1 MVHLLEVDTRYN
13 PMFLWITSFHMPLFM
28 TLSGL
33 FARNSFRASFKDY
46 FMKRGRQVLLPCL
59 SWSLIIFAVI
69 VILGGDLQ
77 IYTIKSFAI
86 NSLWFLKSVFVCGI
100 LGFIAFKSQRNRVM
114 WVVLTLL
121 LSQVILIWNVF
132 IMYPCF
138 LFGICIFKYLSWIL
152 KYKCLV
158 LVISGLLFMVFSLYV
173 SFSPN
178 FWVRDQGIREA
189 LFSGTLSLMD
199 NALFLMKVILK
210 RYFQLFIG
218 LLGSSFFITLFFL
231 LFTGLRNVY
240 LLNLAKLG
248 QYTLGVYVI
257 QSLILE
263 TILVRWISFSSDY
276 FWSFDFVIAPLI
288 SLLIVYVC
296 LFINKVIVFK
306 EGKLAT
312 LLFGVSC
319 S

>member
-1 MVHLLEVDTRYN
+1 
-13 PMFLWITSFHMPLFM
+13 
-28 TLSGL
+28 
-33 FARNSFRASFKDY
+33 
-46 FMKRGRQVLLPCL
+46 
-59 SWSLIIFAVI
+59 
-69 VILGGDLQ
+69 
-77 IYTIKSFAI
+77 
-86 NSLWFLKSVFVCGI
+86 
-100 LGFIAFKSQRNRVM
+100 
-114 WVVLTLL
+114 
-121 LSQVILIWNVF
+121 
-132 IMYPCF
+132 MYPCF

-178 FWVRDQGIREA
+178 FGVRDQGIREA

>member
-1 MVHLLEVDTRYN
+1 MDYL
-13 PMFLWITSFHMPLFM
+13 FSQPLFM

-158 LVISGLLFMVFSLYV
+158 LVISGLLLWYFLYMYL
-173 SFSPN
+173 FHLI
-178 FWVRDQGIREA
+178 FGLGIRVSEKL
-189 LFSGTLSLMD
+189 LFSGTLSLMV
-199 NALFLMKVILK
+199 M
-210 RYFQLFIG
+210 
-218 LLGSSFFITLFFL
+218 LFF
-231 LFTGLRNVY
+231 
-240 LLNLAKLG
+240 
-248 QYTLGVYVI
+248 
-257 QSLILE
+257 
-263 TILVRWISFSSDY
+263 
-276 FWSFDFVIAPLI
+276 
-288 SLLIVYVC
+288 
-296 LFINKVIVFK
+296 
-306 EGKLAT
+306 
-312 LLFGVSC
+312 
-319 S
+319 